1 MSFEVEQ
8 RLDTII
14 SAQDFKKIDSE
25 ITETI
30 ENFEVNDFILKKT
43 VIEYRLLNKKIT
55 DSFRNFRENK
65 TQENKEDLENV
76 LKKNIKTPKE
86 LEDLKKNLDKKKTLY
101 RKYLK

>member
-86 LEDLKKNLDKKKTLY
+86 LEDLKKEF
-101 RKYLK
+101 R